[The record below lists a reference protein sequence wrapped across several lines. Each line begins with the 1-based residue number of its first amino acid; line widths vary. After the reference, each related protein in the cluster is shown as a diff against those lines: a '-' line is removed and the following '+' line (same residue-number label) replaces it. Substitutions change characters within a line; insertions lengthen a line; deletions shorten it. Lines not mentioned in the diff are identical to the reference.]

1 VHREAS
7 DTSLE
12 NAIVRSRQK
21 DDRRDLVVPT
31 QILLTLRQPIF
42 TRWNDD

>member
-1 VHREAS
+1 MPLSGRAQAS
-7 DTSLE
+7 LVE
-12 NAIVRSRQK
+12 EVAGGQK